1 MQSFKVYT
9 VFAGVN
15 GAGKSTLFQSDNSG
29 DLGVRLNSDEI
40 IKKNGEDWK
49 DVNAQISAGKEII
62 RLQDECFRQGLSMNR
77 ETTLVGNNI
86 INSIRKAKELGYI
99 IRLRYVGVSS
109 PEIAKERIAKRI
121 SMGGHGVSEETI
133 DRRFGSSLENF
144 YKVYNLC
151 DNINIFDNSG
161 SSMVLVAYSK
171 SGILKRTDVSCEW
184 CDNLI
189 QNLNENKTIK

>member
-1 MQSFKVYT
+1 
-9 VFAGVN
+9 
-15 GAGKSTLFQSDNSG
+15 
-29 DLGVRLNSDEI
+29 
-40 IKKNGEDWK
+40 
-49 DVNAQISAGKEII
+49 
-62 RLQDECFRQGLSMNR
+62 MNR

-121 SMGGHGVSEETI
+121 AMGGHGVSEETI

-189 QNLNENKTIK
+189 QNLNETKTIK